1 MATRSAELAAEVAA
15 MDRIER
21 AMAALSDLPDAA
33 QARVRRWVSET
44 YPSPDGLLAATNG
57 GPGRPVADAPQ
68 A

>member
-1 MATRSAELAAEVAA
+1 MATHTRSSSLSAEVAA

-21 AMAALSDLPDAA
+21 AMAALDALDEKA

-44 YPSPDGLLAATNG
+44 YPSPDGIAAAGN
-57 GPGRPVADAPQ
+57 GRPASEEAK